1 MNLAT
6 EIPNWKS
13 AVTKIKNILISNPN
27 LGIKANLFGDIYKG
41 KRGLMVVDV
50 VCSRQRNYDKRVL
63 ADLLPQYESRA
74 KDLSLK
80 SLSMSAPTYLIN
92 SEEPLT
98 MQRVAQK
105 IMDFGF
111 KNSLENEDEICN
123 RWACSDT
130 YWLMLE
136 INGIGPVLLEYL
148 RMLCGVDTI
157 KLDVNV
163 GKALEVLG
171 IATRGYPQNIVLM
184 ICNQLAKDV
193 GCTLIELDQAL
204 FQLGQSVKKSKIRVE
219 RFGLADATGL
229 KVIKR

>member
-1 MNLAT
+1 
-6 EIPNWKS
+6 
-13 AVTKIKNILISNPN
+13 
-27 LGIKANLFGDIYKG
+27 
-41 KRGLMVVDV
+41 
-50 VCSRQRNYDKRVL
+50 
-63 ADLLPQYESRA
+63 LPEYESNA

-80 SLSMSAPTYLIN
+80 SLSMSAPTYLKIMKA
-92 SEEPLT
+92 EPLT
-98 MQRVAQK
+98 MQLIAKK
-105 IMDFGF
+105 IMDFGL

-123 RWACSDT
+123 LWARSDT
-130 YWLMLE
+130 YWLILE

-163 GKALEVLG
+163 GKAIEALG
-171 IATRGYPQNIVLM
+171 IAIKGYPQNIVLK

-219 RFGLADATGL
+219 RFGWADSTGL
-229 KVIKR
+229 KVIKK